1 MQVHVLLNPT
11 LDKFGEAQKLLEPNL
26 LYVQGEL
33 SGDGER
39 IGSLVWGSGDLSEPQ
54 MFSSLIGPSLP
65 TIVSLVFFVL
75 FFSLTYALA
84 VCFTVKFFVE
94 RKYKSLMHQLK

>member
-39 IGSLVWGSGDLSEPQ
+39 IGSLVWGSIDLSEPQ

-65 TIVSLVFFVL
+65 TIVSLFFL
-75 FFSLTYALA
+75 FFFFSYLYSSSLLY
-84 VCFTVKFFVE
+84 
-94 RKYKSLMHQLK
+94 S

>member
-39 IGSLVWGSGDLSEPQ
+39 IGSLVWGSVDLSEPQ

-65 TIVSLVFFVL
+65 TIVSFIFL
-75 FFSLTYALA
+75 FFFLSYLYSSSLLY
-84 VCFTVKFFVE
+84 
-94 RKYKSLMHQLK
+94 S